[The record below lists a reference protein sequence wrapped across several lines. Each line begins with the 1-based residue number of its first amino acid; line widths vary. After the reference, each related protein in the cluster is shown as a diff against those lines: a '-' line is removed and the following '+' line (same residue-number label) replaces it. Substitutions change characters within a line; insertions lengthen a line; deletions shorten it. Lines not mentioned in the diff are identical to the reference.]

1 MSTSLTIR
9 PLTLADHAAWLP
21 LWAGYNTFYQ
31 ADVPAAVTAETWRR
45 FHDPVMPMFVLGAFA
60 DGADG
65 KVEQLIGFATYQFHL
80 SSWSIGPVCYLEDLF
95 TSASARGRGAGAA
108 MIAAVADAARA
119 AQASRLYWVT
129 HETNKTA
136 QALYDRVAKNSG
148 FIQYTRD
155 LG

>member
-1 MSTSLTIR
+1 MSTSPTIR
-9 PLTLADHAAWLP
+9 ALTHADHAAWLP
-21 LWAGYNTFYQ
+21 LWAGYNTFYHS
-31 ADVPAAVTAETWRR
+31 DIPAAVTAETWRR
-45 FHDPVMPMFVLGAFA
+45 FHDPVMPMFVLGAFR
-60 DGADG
+60 
-65 KVEQLIGFATYQFHL
+65 EEHELIGFATYQFHL

-95 TSASARGRGAGAA
+95 TATSARGRGAGAA

-129 HETNKTA
+129 HESNKTA